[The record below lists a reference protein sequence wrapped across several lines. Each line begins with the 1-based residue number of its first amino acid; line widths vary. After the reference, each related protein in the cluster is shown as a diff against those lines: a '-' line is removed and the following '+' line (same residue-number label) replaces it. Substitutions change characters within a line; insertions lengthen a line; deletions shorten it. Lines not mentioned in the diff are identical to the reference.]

1 MAHLNASQF
10 SLPLESPDDAATRVG
25 TCDFVQLDVIT
36 SEAMATSVQISSKR
50 PAPSKAKPTA
60 FPPAGKSHYQP
71 LPSVWYGDDS
81 ELLEKLLAFYPRTKP
96 KHILDSTVNGGRFW
110 KGSKR
115 PVIGMDIDPSHGPAI
130 VADNTAMPLRD
141 ASFDVI
147 VYDPP
152 HIPNQGKDKSKD
164 FNTRF
169 GLVLRSS
176 KENHYT
182 FTHTF
187 PPFVKEAYR
196 VLRDEGILLCKIT
209 DYVHHHRYQWAHI
222 ELINAAER
230 IGFMAC
236 DCIIKVRE
244 APIKDP
250 RWKNAHHS
258 RRQHCYWLVF
268 RKSNRCE

>member
-1 MAHLNASQF
+1 
-10 SLPLESPDDAATRVG
+10 
-25 TCDFVQLDVIT
+25 
-36 SEAMATSVQISSKR
+36 
-50 PAPSKAKPTA
+50 
-60 FPPAGKSHYQP
+60 
-71 LPSVWYGDDS
+71 
-81 ELLEKLLAFYPRTKP
+81 
-96 KHILDSTVNGGRFW
+96 
-110 KGSKR
+110 
-115 PVIGMDIDPSHGPAI
+115 MDIDPSHGPAI

-244 APIKDP
+244 GPIKDRSGKMP
-250 RWKNAHHS
+250 IIHGGSTAIGWCSENPTGVS
-258 RRQHCYWLVF
+258 SPNQL
-268 RKSNRCE
+268 

>member
-1 MAHLNASQF
+1 MAQLKGSQF
-10 SLPLESPDDAATRVG
+10 PLPLESPDDAAAQVG
-25 TCDFVQLDVIT
+25 TCDSVEFGVI
-36 SEAMATSVQISSKR
+36 SSQAMATSVQISSKR

-60 FPPAGKSHYQP
+60 FLAANKGQYQP

-81 ELLEKLLAFYPRTKP
+81 ELLENLLTFYPRTKP
-96 KHILDSTVNGGRFW
+96 KDILDATVNGGRFW
-110 KGSKR
+110 RGSKR
-115 PVIGMDIDPSHGPAI
+115 TVIGMDIDPGYRPTI
-130 VADNTAMPLRD
+130 VADNTAMPLPD

-187 PPFVKEAYR
+187 PPFLKEAYR

-222 ELINAAER
+222 ELINAAQQL
-230 IGFMAC
+230 GFVAC

-250 RWKNAHHS
+250 KWKNAHHS

-268 RKSNRCE
+268 RKSNKCE